1 MATQLKKFNLQGK
14 ALTAVSFD
22 ERLATAE
29 AHSQLIKDYIIAIRE
44 NLRQWSANT
53 KGRSEVNHTTRKPH
67 PQKGGGRSR
76 QGSLAAPQYKGGGRV
91 FGPKPKF
98 DQHVR
103 INRKEKQAAIRALI
117 AEKISQEAV
126 VVIDAAQMDG
136 PKTSTIASFIKS
148 ADLNGKV
155 LFLGEGSFVDVT
167 VEDVV
172 HRFSIPSDQHQN
184 FIKSIRNIPTASF
197 KLVSNINGYDVACC
211 NSIVLT
217 EAALKELQGWLLPEE
232 SKRQPEKIMPEKSA
246 QGKRA

>member
-1 MATQLKKFNLQGK
+1 MVSQLKKFNLQGQQVG
-14 ALTAVSFD
+14 TVAVD

-29 AHSQLIKDYIIAIRE
+29 AHSQMIKDYITAIRE

-103 INRKEKQAAIRALI
+103 INKKERLSAIRALL
-117 AEKISQEAV
+117 AEKIGQECL
-126 VVIDAAQMDG
+126 VVIDSPEIST
-136 PKTSTIASFIKS
+136 PKTSTFTGFLKTA
-148 ADLNGKV
+148 ALEGKV
-155 LFLGEGSFVDVT
+155 LFLGEGSFVDIT
-167 VEDVV
+167 VEDMV
-172 HRFSIPSDQHQN
+172 HRFSIPSDQHEN

-197 KLVSNINGYDVACC
+197 KLVSNISGYDIARCK
-211 NSIVLT
+211 NIVLT
-217 EAALKELQGWLLPEE
+217 EAALKELQGWLLPE
-232 SKRQPEKIMPEKSA
+232 A
-246 QGKRA
+246 ATTKRAI